1 MEPMSERALVETI
14 RTHLRQR
21 KASGERFLLLA
32 PGNYGASFAGKMLG
46 MAPEQAV
53 LTSNFIGQTLEM
65 CREMEFAGVLLVGHI
80 GKLVK
85 VAGGMMD
92 THSRYGDCR
101 MEILAAYAGA
111 AGLAPHRIA
120 EILRCVSCDEALRIL
135 REDGKDGPVLQHLM
149 ERIEEQ
155 LSRVGAGALAVEAV
169 VFSERYGL
177 LGKTPRAEEMAA
189 AIVRQVQNSKQYPWS
204 LEE

>member
-1 MEPMSERALVETI
+1 MP
-14 RTHLRQR
+14 RT
-21 KASGERFLLLA
+21 G
-32 PGNYGASFAGKMLG
+32 
-46 MAPEQAV
+46 
-53 LTSNFIGQTLEM
+53 
-65 CREMEFAGVLLVGHI
+65 
-80 GKLVK
+80 
-85 VAGGMMD
+85 
-92 THSRYGDCR
+92 
-101 MEILAAYAGA
+101 
-111 AGLAPHRIA
+111 IA